1 MAIYINKRIPYLTL
15 FIFGSLLPCFLL
27 LCITVLS
34 ANAQETTPLINS
46 TLDGLVVDAVTKE
59 PLAGASLQLQ
69 GVTHSTKTNSRGRF
83 QFITGQQF
91 PYTIIVSFIG
101 YKSRSVV
108 ADGSP
113 ITIELEPDATGL
125 DEVVVVGY
133 GTQRRRDLIGSV
145 AKIAAEDIS
154 AIPVAGFDAQLQ
166 GTAAGLQVNSQSGVP
181 GDAVVVRVRGA
192 SSINASAD
200 PLYIID
206 GVFVNN
212 ESLSSVDL
220 GGKATSPISDI
231 NPSDIESIEVLK
243 DASATAIYGS
253 RGANGVIIITT
264 KRGNYEQPATITFN
278 TLQGIAW
285 ADQNRLWK
293 QTTGPE
299 HALLVNEAWIN
310 SGIDNPT
317 LNQTYE
323 NRPFRPV
330 NELINGV
337 PGLRLPEEQK
347 TYDRISDIFKTAQ
360 LQNYDLAV
368 QGGGTVT
375 RYYLG
380 ANYTS
385 QEANLRPAHFQRGS
399 FKVNLDQKVS
409 DHFIV
414 GTSNTLSYSH
424 RNQVRAGT
432 GPGTGIF
439 QAALHTPTYQPKN
452 NPDGTPF
459 RQAFENTDLLL
470 TDVSVQTA
478 SLRYIGNVYGEVNF
492 ADYFTLR
499 TSWSADYNNYDES
512 EYNTDKTLRGAAGG
526 LAISAITQNSTWINE
541 QTLTY
546 RRTFS
551 DDHHIGALLGNT
563 FQSNILKFTQ
573 AQGTGFPNSNYTQ
586 ISAASVVTAEQGWTK
601 VNLASFFAR
610 VDYNYRN
617 KYYIEGSLRADGSS
631 KFGANNRWGYFPS
644 VGVSWRLKEEAFL
657 RDVNAISDIKLRASL
672 GILGNQNGINNFA
685 ALGLW
690 SGGANYLAVPGG
702 TDQSGTRPSQL
713 ANPDLRWEKTRQ
725 FDAGLDLGF
734 LNNRL
739 ALTVDY
745 YNKYTTDLLLPLP
758 IEAIS
763 GFSSY
768 YANSGEISN
777 KGVEFSIL
785 STNIATSK
793 LRWTTQFNFTRNWN
807 RVEQLDFPLVYGSRD
822 MARNEAGYPLY
833 SFWLYKQLYVDPQ
846 TGAAVFEDVNGD
858 GNITVADRQLLGDA
872 NPKFFGGLT
881 NNITFGAFDFN
892 VLFTYQYG
900 NKVVSF
906 DRILMEGG
914 GTKGGNRS
922 ILAYNLNRW
931 QQPGDVTD
939 VPRATSVGNNYGIE
953 QSSRFLEDGSF
964 IRLKTLMVGYTLP
977 GNAAAKLGLK
987 ALRLYAVGSNLWLLT
1002 NYLGPDPESVH
1013 TADQN
1018 ARGIDVGTAPQPI
1031 SFQLGINLKF

>member
-1 MAIYINKRIPYLTL
+1 MYINKRLRYQLNFL
-15 FIFGSLLPCFLL
+15 SSLLLGSSVFLYAA
-27 LCITVLS
+27 VLRVS
-34 ANAQETTPLINS
+34 AQETTPLINS
-46 TLDGLVVDAVTKE
+46 TLDGVVVDATTKE
-59 PLAGASLQLQ
+59 SLAGASLQLQ
-69 GVTHSTKTNSRGRF
+69 GVTHSTKTNSQGRF
-83 QFITGQQF
+83 QFVTGQRF
-91 PYTIIVSFIG
+91 PYTIIVSYVG
-101 YKSRSVV
+101 YKTRELV

-113 ITIELEPDATGL
+113 ITIELEQDATGL
-125 DEVVVVGY
+125 DEVVIVGY
-133 GTQRRRDLIGSV
+133 GTQRKRDLIGSI
-145 AKIAAEDIS
+145 AKITAEDIVN
-154 AIPVAGFDAQLQ
+154 IPVAGFDAQLQ
-166 GTAAGLQVNSQSGVP
+166 GTAAGLQANSQSGVP

-192 SSINASAD
+192 ASINASAD

-264 KRGNYEQPATITFN
+264 KRGNYDQRPSVTFN
-278 TLQGIAW
+278 TLQGVAW
-285 ADQNRLWK
+285 ADKNRLWK

-299 HALLVNEAWIN
+299 HAELVNEAWVN
-310 SGIDNPT
+310 SGLDNPS
-317 LNQTYE
+317 LNQTYQ

-330 NELINGV
+330 NELINGT
-337 PGLRLPEEQK
+337 PGRGTPEEQE
-347 TYDRISDIFKTAQ
+347 TYDRIDDIFKNAH

-368 QGGGTVT
+368 QGGGNVT

-380 ANYTS
+380 TNYTS
-385 QEANLRPAHFQRGS
+385 QGAVLRPAHFRRGS
-399 FKVNLDQKVS
+399 FKVNLDQKVKEN
-409 DHFIV
+409 FTV
-414 GTSNTLSYSH
+414 GTSNTLTYSH

-452 NPDGTPF
+452 NPDGSPF

-470 TDVSVQTA
+470 SDVSVQTA
-478 SLRYIGNVYGEVNF
+478 SLRYIGNVYGQVDF
-492 ADYFTLR
+492 AKYFTLR

-512 EYNTDKTLRGAAGG
+512 EYNTERTLRGAAGG
-526 LAISAITQNSTWINE
+526 LGISAITQNSSWINE

-551 DDHHIGALLGNT
+551 DSHNFGALFGNT
-563 FQSNILKFTQ
+563 LQSNILKFTR

-586 ISAASVVTAEQGWTK
+586 ISSASVVTADQSWTK

-610 VDYNYRN
+610 VDYNYQN
-617 KYYIEGSLRADGSS
+617 KYYIEGSLRTDGSS
-631 KFGANNRWGYFPS
+631 KFGSNNRWGYFPS
-644 VGVSWRLKEEAFL
+644 IGASWRLKEEAFL
-657 RDVNAISDIKLRASL
+657 QDASAISDLKIRASF

-685 ALGLW
+685 ASGLW
-690 SGGANYLAVPGG
+690 SGGANYPNAPGG
-702 TDQSGTRPSQL
+702 GDQSGTRPSQL
-713 ANPDLRWEKTRQ
+713 ANPDLKWEKTRQ
-725 FDAGLDLGF
+725 FDIGVDLAF

-739 ALTVDY
+739 TITADY

-777 KGVEFSIL
+777 KGVEFSVL
-785 STNIATSK
+785 STNINTSK

-807 RVEQLDFPLVYGSRD
+807 KVEQLDFPLVYGSRD
-822 MARNEAGYPLY
+822 MARNEAGYPMY
-833 SFWLYKQLYVDPQ
+833 SFWLYKQLYVDPT
-846 TGAAVFEDVNGD
+846 TGDAVFEDVNED
-858 GNITVADRQLLGDA
+858 GNITVADRQILGDA

-881 NNITFGAFDFN
+881 NSLSFGAFDLN
-892 VLFTYQYG
+892 MLFTYQYG

-914 GTKGGNRS
+914 GTKDGSRS

-931 QQPGDVTD
+931 QQEGDITD

-964 IRLKTLMVGYTLP
+964 IRLKTLTLGYTLP
-977 GNAAAKLGLK
+977 KSAAAKLGLNG
-987 ALRLYAVGSNLWLLT
+987 LRVYAVGSNLWLLT

-1013 TADQN
+1013 TAEQN

-1031 SFQLGINLKF
+1031 SFQFGVNLEF